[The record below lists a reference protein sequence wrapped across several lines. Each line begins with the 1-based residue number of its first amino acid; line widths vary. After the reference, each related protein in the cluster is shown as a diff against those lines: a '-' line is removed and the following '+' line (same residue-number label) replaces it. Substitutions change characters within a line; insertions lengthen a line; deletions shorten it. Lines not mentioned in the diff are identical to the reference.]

1 MPRSRTPGFLATAFK
16 AIEEAERITLSYFRR
31 GAKITIKP
39 DSTPVTEAD
48 RKAEEAIKKIL
59 HRAYPDHAVFG
70 EEFGWLGDPNSEY
83 VWIVDPIDGT
93 KSFIRKIPL
102 WGNLLALVHRSEVVL
117 GVSNVPQQKELLWA
131 EKGKGAFLNRKRVH
145 VSNVSHAAEAMMSF
159 GSLNAF
165 RKNGLEPQLLSL
177 LHSTHRQRAFGDLW
191 QYHLVAT
198 GRTEAALDTGI
209 QSFDVAPFFCIIKEA
224 GGKVSDLFGKPFTM
238 QISSIAATN
247 GKLHPAVIDFF
258 R

>member
-1 MPRSRTPGFLATAFK
+1 MRTPRFLTTAFK
-16 AIEEAERITLSYFRR
+16 AVEEAERITLSYFRR

-48 RKAEEAIKKIL
+48 RKAEEAVKKIL
-59 HRAYPDHAVFG
+59 HRAFPDHAIFG
-70 EEFGWLGDPNSEY
+70 EEFGWLGNPDSEY

-102 WGNLLALVHRSEVVL
+102 WGNLLALVYRGEVVL
-117 GVSNVPQQKELLWA
+117 GVSNVPQQKALLWA
-131 EKGKGAFLNRKRVH
+131 EKGKGAFLNRKRVQ
-145 VSNVSHAAEAMMSF
+145 VSKVSRPEESMMSF

-165 RKNGLEPQLLSL
+165 RKNGLETQLLTL

-198 GRTEAALDTGI
+198 GRTEAALETGI

-224 GGKVSDLFGKPFTM
+224 GGKASDLFGNPFTM
-238 QISSIAATN
+238 QISSFAATN
-247 GKLHPAVIDFF
+247 GKLHSVVTGSFK
-258 R
+258 

>member
-1 MPRSRTPGFLATAFK
+1 MPRSRPPGFLTTAFK
-16 AIEEAERITLSYFRR
+16 AVAEAERITLSYFRR

-39 DSTPVTEAD
+39 DATPVTEAD

-59 HRAYPDHAVFG
+59 HRTYPDHAVFG

-102 WGNLLALVHRSEVVL
+102 WGNLLALVHRGEVVL
-117 GVSNVPQQKELLWA
+117 GVSNVPHQNELLWA
-131 EKGKGAFLNRKRVH
+131 EKGKGAYLNRKRVQ
-145 VSNVSHAAEAMMSF
+145 VSKISLPEEAMMSF

-165 RKNGLEPQLLSL
+165 RKSGLEPQLLSL
-177 LHSTHRQRAFGDLW
+177 LHSTHRQRAYGDLW

-198 GRTEAALDTGI
+198 GRTEAALETGI

-224 GGKVSDLFGKPFTM
+224 GGEVSDLFGKPFTM
-238 QISSIAATN
+238 QISSIVATN
-247 GKLHPAVIDFF
+247 GKLHAAVLDSF